1 MSSPVEAG
9 GHRRAILRTLI
20 LLVAALE
27 LAIGWLALH
36 PTVDANYRAYYIEG
50 TTTCLN
56 KPAPGTYSMGSTVSF
71 LPDDQIG
78 ARLLRVCGWSGPG
91 GDGTH
96 SVGTT
101 SRLRFAVAGAPS
113 DLVLRLFL
121 SAIAAPDHRTQRIVL
136 TSGNGVALGE
146 ATVPD
151 NTSKTIDFTVPAA
164 AIDKAS
170 QSLDV
175 IIAYPTATEMVPR
188 DSDTHLRS
196 IKLMSVQLRR
206 PGGHASEGPEEDIAA
221 QRYQQGPDGVG
232 AGI

>member
-1 MSSPVEAG
+1 LSSPLEIGAR
-9 GHRRAILRTLI
+9 HRAALLALI
-20 LLVAALE
+20 LVAAGFE
-27 LAIGWLALH
+27 LYVGWLALH
-36 PTVDANYRAYYIEG
+36 PKVDANYRAYYINA

-56 KPAPGTYSMGSTVSF
+56 KPASGKYSIGATVSF
-71 LPDDQIG
+71 LPDDLVG
-78 ARLLRVCGWSGPG
+78 AHPLRVCGWSGPG

-101 SRLRFAVAGAPS
+101 SRIRLAVARPAG

-121 SAIAAPDHRTQRIVL
+121 SAIAAPDHRTQHIVL
-136 TSGNGVALGE
+136 TSGNGVALGG
-146 ATVPD
+146 ATIPND
-151 NTSKTIDFTVPAA
+151 TSMTIDFTVPAA
-164 AIDKAS
+164 AIDQAS

-175 IIAYPTATEMVPR
+175 VIAYPTATEMVPR

-206 PGGHASEGPEEDIAA
+206 PGEHASEGPEEDPAA